1 MSSFD
6 TTPPIKTVPILLRG
20 NWLADGQISETEVD
34 HAADATDA
42 NPIYKSRLEKFWDH
56 VKDMFCTTR
65 RIEAKGY
72 LNDMMAQGKS
82 DQKRIESL
90 LNLFGMASSAQ
101 LSRFNAYCDPTD
113 HRYAIISIDQSPIS
127 IRVLRRVLLEQ
138 AHYDPEY
145 CRLSLAEHLKELGA
159 ATGFDPKDATTT
171 LTQHL
176 AEQRAPVSQV
186 WDTMEG
192 WFLKCE
198 APRAKEY
205 LEDFLS
211 LSTCATTKRHCFTK
225 MREMALGQYKSH
237 FRRQDTY
244 DGSELLRLAGASNRN
259 VRPEFNGIEE
269 ARFKKE
275 LNGLLGRLP
284 WVEEDDMR
292 YEKMMMEEEKL
303 RRGNE

>member
-1 MSSFD
+1 M
-6 TTPPIKTVPILLRG
+6 KTVPILLRG
-20 NWLADGQISETEVD
+20 NWLADGEISETEVN
-34 HAADATDA
+34 HAAGATDA
-42 NPIYKSRLEKFWDH
+42 APIYKSRLEKFWDH

-82 DQKRIESL
+82 DQKLIESL
-90 LNLFGMASSAQ
+90 LNLFGMASNAQ

-113 HRYAIISIDQSPIS
+113 HRYAIISISQSPIS

-145 CRLSLAEHLKELGA
+145 CRLTLAEHLKGVGA
-159 ATGFDPKDATTT
+159 TTGFDPKDASTT

-176 AEQRAPVSQV
+176 AEQRAPESQV
-186 WDTMEG
+186 WGTMEG

-198 APRAKEY
+198 APKAKGY

-211 LSTCATTKRHCFTK
+211 PFTCATTKRHCFAK

-237 FRRQDTY
+237 FRRQETY
-244 DGSELLRLAGASNRN
+244 VGSELLRLVGASNRH

-269 ARFKKE
+269 DRFEKE
-275 LNGLLGRLP
+275 LKELTGRLP
-284 WVEEDDMR
+284 LVDEVDKR

-303 RRGNE
+303 ERGNKKM